1 MATVLACHGIT
12 KAFGTDV
19 IVRGVTFAIEEREKV
34 AMVGVNGAGKTTLF
48 RIITGELAADDGQ
61 VVVAQEARLGYLEQI
76 ATVSEE
82 NTIYEETLT
91 VFDHLAAMEAEM
103 RLCEECMGQLTGG
116 ALEDAMARYARLSQE
131 FEHRRGY
138 EYKSRA
144 RGVIKG
150 LGFTEE
156 EFNQPM
162 GQLSGG
168 QKTRVNLGKLML
180 TEPDVLL
187 LDEPTNHLDIDA
199 VQWLEDYLRDYRG
212 AVVVI
217 SHDRYFLDRMV
228 NTVIEIEN
236 RKGTVYKGNYHAYTE
251 KKEVERNLKLKHYF
265 DQQKEIKRQE
275 EVIQTL
281 RSYNREK
288 SIKRA
293 ESRQKLLDKIE
304 RVEKPESLPDKM
316 RITLTPKRES
326 GNDVLLVKNT
336 GKRFADDPAP
346 LFSGLSF
353 ALYKGDRAAVVGP
366 NGIGKTTLIKIIAGA
381 AQATEGSVQTGT
393 GVVMGYYDQEHQ
405 NLDADKTIFE
415 EISDTYPRLTNGE
428 IRNVLAAFVFTGDD
442 VFKPIATL
450 SGGERGRVALAKLM
464 LGGANFLILDEP
476 TNHLDMYSK
485 EILEEALRNYPGTVL
500 YISHDRYFI
509 NRTATRVL
517 AMSAGGLTN
526 YPGNYDDYLERKQW
540 ERQQAQP
547 APGAGAEDAGT
558 GGYGKND
565 WAEKKEAQANER
577 KRKNRLSRVEKE
589 IETLEAE
596 LQATD
601 ELLAEASADH
611 ERAAA
616 LYESRQGLANALEA
630 LYAEWEALA
639 EEAGE

>member
-1 MATVLACHGIT
+1 
-12 KAFGTDV
+12 
-19 IVRGVTFAIEEREKV
+19 
-34 AMVGVNGAGKTTLF
+34 
-48 RIITGELAADDGQ
+48 
-61 VVVAQEARLGYLEQI
+61 
-76 ATVSEE
+76 
-82 NTIYEETLT
+82 
-91 VFDHLAAMEAEM
+91 
-103 RLCEECMGQLTGG
+103 
-116 ALEDAMARYARLSQE
+116 MARYARLSQE

>member
-116 ALEDAMARYARLSQE
+116 ALEDAMPRYARLSQE